1 MVIKIL
7 TRDSQDLIRG
17 VFVAQQRVIRSKS
30 SLYGDDGA
38 QSNPAEL
45 DFHVESII
53 SSNNSIGSTCI
64 SIANLKGVG
73 PIAQCY
79 RTDNMRHFKEE
90 IF

>member
-1 MVIKIL
+1 M
-7 TRDSQDLIRG
+7 
-17 VFVAQQRVIRSKS
+17 FVAQQRVIRSKS

-73 PIAQCY
+73 PIGRRGKGVLGSCMY
-79 RTDNMRHFKEE
+79 VSMIPF
-90 IF
+90 